1 MANVVV
7 VGAQWGDEGKG
18 KIVDWLSERA
28 DVIARFQGGHNAGHT
43 LVIDGKVYKLNA
55 LPSGVVRGGKL
66 SVIGNGVVLDPWHL
80 VGEIAK
86 IREQGV
92 EISPETLMIAENT
105 PLIMPYH
112 GELDRSREASAAGSK
127 AKIGT
132 TGRGIGP
139 CYEDKVGRR
148 VIRVAD
154 LADPATLEL
163 RVDRALVHHN
173 ALRAGLGLEPIDRDA
188 LIASLN
194 EIAPQILEYAAP
206 VWKVMNDL
214 RRAGKRI
221 LFEGAQGSLLDID
234 FGTYPYVTS
243 SNVIAGQAA
252 TGVGMGPNAIDF
264 VLGIVKAY
272 TTRVGEGPFP
282 TELLDADGERLGT
295 RGHEFGTVTG
305 RKRRCG
311 WFDAALVRQTC
322 AISGINGIALT
333 KLDVLDGFETLK
345 ICVGYE
351 LDGERLDYLPTAAD
365 QQARCTPIYE
375 EIEGWS
381 ESTEGARSWAD
392 LPGAAIKYVRRVEEL
407 IGCPVALLSTSP
419 ERDDTILVTDPFA
432 D

>member
-43 LVIDGKVYKLNA
+43 LVIDGKVFKLA
-55 LPSGVVRGGKL
+55 LLPSGIVRGGKL

-80 VGEIAK
+80 VKEIAGL
-86 IREQGV
+86 RSQGV
-92 EISPETLMIAENT
+92 TITPETLMIAENT
-105 PLIMPYH
+105 PLILPFH
-112 GELDRSREASAAGSK
+112 GELDRAREEAVGV

-139 CYEDKVGRR
+139 AYEDKVGRR
-148 VIRVAD
+148 AIRVAD
-154 LADPATLEL
+154 LADPETLEA
-163 RVDRALVHHN
+163 RVDRALVHHD
-173 ALRAGLGLEPIDRDA
+173 ALRRGLGMEPVDRAA
-188 LIASLN
+188 LIAALT
-194 EIAPQILEYAAP
+194 EIAPAVLEYAAP
-206 VWKVMNDL
+206 VWKVLNEK
-214 RRAGKRI
+214 RKSGKRI
-221 LFEGAQGSLLDID
+221 LFEGAQGALLDID
-234 FGTYPYVTS
+234 FGTYPFVTS

-252 TGVGMGPNAIDF
+252 TGVGVGPGAIDF

-282 TELLDADGERLGT
+282 AELHDADGQRLGE

-311 WFDAALVRQTC
+311 WFDAVLVRQTC
-322 AISGINGIALT
+322 ATSGVSGIALT

-351 LDGERLDYLPTAAD
+351 LDGARIDYLPTAANH
-365 QQARCTPIYE
+365 QARCKPIYE
-375 EIEGWS
+375 EMPGWS

-392 LPGAAIKYVRRVEEL
+392 LPAAAIKYVRRVEEL
-407 IGCPVALLSTSP
+407 IDCPVALLSTSP
-419 ERDDTILVTDPFA
+419 EREDTILVTDPFE